1 MELKFSLFVTIFT
14 IAVEIAGR
22 DITKTHI
29 GDSKINIGNI
39 ASLGEDSKDQD
50 GGKYLF
56 MVAFGA
62 EYSYNLLYLSA
73 QF

>member
-1 MELKFSLFVTIFT
+1 MTIFT

-29 GDSKINIGNI
+29 GNSEINIGNI
-39 ASLGEDSKDQD
+39 ASLGKESKDQE

-56 MVAFGA
+56 MLAFA
-62 EYSYNLLYLSA
+62 THYLQSTVFVCLVLKFLI
-73 QF
+73 QLN